1 MQLVQ
6 APSTSTPRRVAR
18 NPIRA
23 ASSEIRRS
31 SRRSSNSTDAPQ
43 LLQIEEQTI
52 MPVLRMRAGDVSI
65 PAFDLRD
72 EAPGHQELKRPVNGG
87 RPGRA
92 GVPELQRFDQ
102 FAGTRR
108 TTALPEQ
115 LQYLAPQRDTASAT
129 LSAGACCPRKL
140 GSAQGPGWIDRNA
153 VTLSLVAFKHKKH
166 YNILFF
172 ERNKGLPLVAGGGRR
187 NGFDMDTS
195 GGRCPA
201 HRISAHLVQAGDDP
215 DREGPVPAARVPVD
229 DRQPQ
234 ERSA

>member
-6 APSTSTPRRVAR
+6 RALYLNHAPCCAEPDEDGILGGQAVKPPVFQRML
-18 NPIRA
+18 PA
-23 ASSEIRRS
+23 A
-31 SRRSSNSTDAPQ
+31 
-43 LLQIEEQTI
+43 
-52 MPVLRMRAGDVSI
+52 M
-65 PAFDLRD
+65 
-72 EAPGHQELKRPVNGG
+72 
-87 RPGRA
+87 
-92 GVPELQRFDQ
+92 
-102 FAGTRR
+102 
-108 TTALPEQ
+108 
-115 LQYLAPQRDTASAT
+115 
-129 LSAGACCPRKL
+129 
-140 GSAQGPGWIDRNA
+140 GSAQGPGRIDRNA

-195 GGRCPA
+195 SGRCPA
-201 HRISAHLVQAGDDP
+201 HRISAHLAQAGDDP